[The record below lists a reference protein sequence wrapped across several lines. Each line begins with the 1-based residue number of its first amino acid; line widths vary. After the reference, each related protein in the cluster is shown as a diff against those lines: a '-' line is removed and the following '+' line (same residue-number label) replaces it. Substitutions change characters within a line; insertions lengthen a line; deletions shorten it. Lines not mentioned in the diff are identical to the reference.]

1 MIKKIL
7 FLFIP
12 IAIGTVALIS
22 CKSAS
27 TTSSSNAG
35 TSTSTEKTTTT
46 EEKKPQPNVPIQ
58 GVNKKINKIQIQHA
72 VE

>member
-7 FLFIP
+7 FLSIL
-12 IAIGTVALIS
+12 IAIGTVTLVS

-27 TTSSSNAG
+27 TTASSSSSSN
-35 TSTSTEKTTTT
+35 TSTEKTTI

-58 GVNKKINKIQIQHA
+58 EVNKKINKIQIQHA

>member
-12 IAIGTVALIS
+12 IAIGTVALVG

-27 TTSSSNAG
+27 TTASSSG
-35 TSTSTEKTTTT
+35 SSSDSTEKTSTD
-46 EEKKPQPNVPIQ
+46 EKKPQPNAPIQ
-58 GVNKKINKIQIQHA
+58 GVNQKVNKIQIQHA

>member
-7 FLFIP
+7 SLSIL
-12 IAIGTVALIS
+12 IAIGTVTLVS

-27 TTSSSNAG
+27 TTASSSSSSN
-35 TSTSTEKTTTT
+35 TSTEKTTT

>member
-7 FLFIP
+7 FLSIV
-12 IAIGTVALIS
+12 TVALVS

-27 TTSSSNAG
+27 TTASSSSSS
-35 TSTSTEKTTTT
+35 TTSTEKTTT
-46 EEKKPQPNVPIQ
+46 EEKKTQPKAPIQ
-58 GVNKKINKIQIQHA
+58 GVNQKVNKIQIQHA

>member
-1 MIKKIL
+1 MLKKIL

-12 IAIGTVALIS
+12 VAFGTVALIS

-27 TTSSSNAG
+27 TTASSSGN
-35 TSTSTEKTTTT
+35 TTTSTEKTTT
-46 EEKKPQPNVPIQ
+46 EEKKPQPKAPIQ
-58 GVNKKINKIQIQHA
+58 GVNQKVNKIQIQHA

>member
-7 FLFIP
+7 FLSIS
-12 IAIGTVALIS
+12 IVIGTVVLVS

-27 TTSSSNAG
+27 TTASSSSSSN
-35 TSTSTEKTTTT
+35 TSAEKTTT
-46 EEKKPQPNVPIQ
+46 EEKKSQPEAPIQ

>member
-7 FLFIP
+7 FLYIP
-12 IAIGTVALIS
+12 IAIGTVALTS

-35 TSTSTEKTTTT
+35 TSTEKTTTT
-46 EEKKPQPNVPIQ
+46 EEKKPQPVAPIQ